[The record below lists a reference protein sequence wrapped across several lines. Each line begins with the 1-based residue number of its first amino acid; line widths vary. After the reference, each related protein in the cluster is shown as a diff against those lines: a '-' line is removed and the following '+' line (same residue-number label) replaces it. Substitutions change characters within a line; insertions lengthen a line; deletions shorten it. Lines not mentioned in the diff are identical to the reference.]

1 MKSLIRQANPIPD
14 ATPHAASQT
23 APHTAPATPAAR
35 ARWRVRRAGLAL
47 GGLAALVAA
56 VVAVP
61 VVFGPGGEGPGGDP
75 APPPAADEPYYTT
88 TADLERSADLIVRAR
103 LDATRETEE
112 DGVQETVATVSV
124 AATAQG
130 ETPGRTLQVSYPAP
144 GSGRPEGPALTVSHE
159 YVLLLDRTDDGGY
172 TLVNTDQGYYGIDA
186 GHAEAGPDNDVAL
199 SGGVLAALGLKR

>member
-1 MKSLIRQANPIPD
+1 MIRVKSLIQQANPVPD
-14 ATPHAASQT
+14 PASDPAQ
-23 APHTAPATPAAR
+23 HTTPATPGAP
-35 ARWRVRRAGLAL
+35 ARWRARRAGLAL
-47 GGLAALVAA
+47 GGLAALAAA

-61 VVFGPGGEGPGGDP
+61 AVFGPGGEGSGGDP

-112 DGVQETVATVSV
+112 DGIQETVATVSV
-124 AATAQG
+124 AATARG
-130 ETPGRTLQVSYPAP
+130 ETPDRTLQVSYPAP
-144 GSGRPEGPALTVSHE
+144 GSGQPDGPGLTVSHE